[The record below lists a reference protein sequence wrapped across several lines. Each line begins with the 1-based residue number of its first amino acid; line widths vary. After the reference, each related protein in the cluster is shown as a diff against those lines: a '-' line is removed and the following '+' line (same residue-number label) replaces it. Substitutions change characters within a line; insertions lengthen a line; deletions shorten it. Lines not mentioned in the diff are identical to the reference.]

1 MPRFLPSMT
10 SLRVFESAAR
20 HLSFSRAAD
29 ELSLTQSAVSRQ
41 IRTLEQLLRL
51 KLFHRIR
58 QRLAL
63 TPAGAAYAPE
73 VRAVLSRI
81 EAATLELLSH
91 QGTGGVLNL
100 AILPTFGTRWLI
112 PRMGSFA
119 RVHPHVTVNFSTR
132 ATAFDFSS
140 EHLDAAIHFGD
151 PGNWPGVTPHRLMG
165 EEVVPICAPSL
176 ARKKLRTL
184 KDLGSQTLLQHA
196 TRPHAWQEW
205 LASAGVKDV
214 NPLKGPRFE
223 HFQMVIQAT
232 VAGLGVAVMPRFLI
246 EEELASGELVIPFDH
261 PVRSTQAY
269 YFVHPQEKETLPA
282 LRAFRDWLLSQVG
295 PAPQPRPM

>member
-1 MPRFLPSMT
+1 MPKYLPSTM

-20 HLSFSRAAD
+20 HLSFSRAGE

-41 IRTLEQLLRL
+41 IRTLETMLRL
-51 KLFHRIR
+51 KLFNRVR

-91 QGTGGVLNL
+91 QGLGGVLNL
-100 AILPTFGTRWLI
+100 GILPTFGTRWLI

-119 RVHPHVTVNFSTR
+119 RAHPHVTVNFSTR
-132 ATAFDFSS
+132 ATAFDFGS
-140 EHLDAAIHFGD
+140 EHLDAGIHFGD
-151 PGNWPGVTPHRLMG
+151 PGKWPGVTAHRLMG

-176 ARKKLRTL
+176 MRKRLRSL
-184 KDLGSQTLLQHA
+184 KDLGNQTLLQHV

-205 LASAGVKDV
+205 LAAAGVRDV
-214 NPLKGPRFE
+214 SPMKGPRFE
-223 HFQMVIQAT
+223 HFQMVIQAA
-232 VAGLGVAVMPRFLI
+232 VAGLGVAIMPRFLI
-246 EEELASGELVIPFDH
+246 EEELASGELAIPFDQ

-269 YFVHPQEKETLPA
+269 YFVYPEEKQELPA
-282 LRAFRDWLLSQVG
+282 LRAFRDWLLAQVG
-295 PAPQPRPM
+295 PAAQPRPM

>member
-81 EAATLELLSH
+81 
-91 QGTGGVLNL
+91 
-100 AILPTFGTRWLI
+100 
-112 PRMGSFA
+112 
-119 RVHPHVTVNFSTR
+119 
-132 ATAFDFSS
+132 
-140 EHLDAAIHFGD
+140 
-151 PGNWPGVTPHRLMG
+151 
-165 EEVVPICAPSL
+165 
-176 ARKKLRTL
+176 
-184 KDLGSQTLLQHA
+184 
-196 TRPHAWQEW
+196 
-205 LASAGVKDV
+205 
-214 NPLKGPRFE
+214 
-223 HFQMVIQAT
+223 
-232 VAGLGVAVMPRFLI
+232 
-246 EEELASGELVIPFDH
+246 
-261 PVRSTQAY
+261 
-269 YFVHPQEKETLPA
+269 
-282 LRAFRDWLLSQVG
+282 
-295 PAPQPRPM
+295 

>member
-1 MPRFLPSMT
+1 MPSMT
-10 SLRVFESAAR
+10 GLRVFESAAR

-41 IRTLEQLLRL
+41 MRTLESLLRL
-51 KLFHRIR
+51 KLFHRVR
-58 QRLAL
+58 QRLVL

-91 QGTGGVLNL
+91 QGHGGVLNL

-119 RVHPHVTVNFSTR
+119 RAHPHVTVNFSTR
-132 ATAFDFSS
+132 STAFDFAAD
-140 EHLDAAIHFGD
+140 HLDAAIHFGD
-151 PGNWPGVTPHRLMG
+151 PGNWPGVVAHRLMG

-176 ARKKLRTL
+176 KKLRSL
-184 KDLGSQTLLQHA
+184 KDLAGQTLLQHA

-205 LASAGVKDV
+205 LIAAGARDV

-223 HFQMVIQAT
+223 HFQMVIQAA
-232 VAGLGVAVMPRFLI
+232 VAGLGVAIMPRFLI

-269 YFVHPQEKETLPA
+269 YFVYPEEKQALPA
-282 LRAFRDWLLSQVG
+282 LRAFRDWLLAQV
-295 PAPQPRPM
+295 APQAQPRPT

>member
-10 SLRVFESAAR
+10 SLRVFEAAAR
-20 HLSFSRAAD
+20 HLSFSRAAE

-41 IRTLEQLLRL
+41 MRTLEGLLRL

-63 TPAGAAYAPE
+63 TAAGAAYLPD
-73 VRAVLSRI
+73 VREVLSRI

-91 QGTGGVLNL
+91 QGAGGVLNL

-112 PRMGSFA
+112 PRMATFA
-119 RVHPHVTVNFSTR
+119 RAHPHVTVNFSTR
-132 ATAFDFSS
+132 STAFDFTA

-151 PGNWPGVTPHRLMG
+151 PGTWPGVIAHRLMG
-165 EEVVPICAPSL
+165 EEVVPICAPVL
-176 ARKKLRTL
+176 ARKRLRAL
-184 KDLGSQTLLQHA
+184 KDLSSQTLLQHA

-205 LASAGVKDV
+205 LAAAGARDV

-223 HFQMVIQAT
+223 HFQMVIQAA
-232 VAGLGVAVMPRFLI
+232 VAGLGVAIMPRFLI
-246 EEELASGELVIPFDH
+246 EDELAAGELVIPFDR

-269 YFVHPQEKETLPA
+269 YLVYPEEKKSLPA
-282 LRAFRDWLLSQVG
+282 LKAFRDWLLAQAP
-295 PAPQPRPM
+295 PAQPRPT